1 LPQVLEHEKEF
12 TSMEELMAD
21 VKKDDDN
28 SGKNTYRPVSQ
39 AFNLLPGLANRNNA
53 NFGAARNTEY

>member
-1 LPQVLEHEKEF
+1 
-12 TSMEELMAD
+12 MEELMAD